1 MFDFILIGVG
11 EVGEVMWFEE
21 MNHQD
26 IGVRFGRRWIVMVLR
41 IEFNVGVL

>member
-1 MFDFILIGVG
+1 MFNLILIGVG
-11 EVGEVMWFEE
+11 EVEEVMWFEE

-26 IGVRFGRRWIVMVLR
+26 IGVRFGRRWIIMVLR